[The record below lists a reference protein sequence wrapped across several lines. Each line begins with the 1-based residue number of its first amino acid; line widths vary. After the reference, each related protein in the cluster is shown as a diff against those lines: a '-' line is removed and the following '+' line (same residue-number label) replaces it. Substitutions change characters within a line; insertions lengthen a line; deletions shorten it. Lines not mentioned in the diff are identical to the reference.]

1 MQESLENYQKL
12 LQERTKRLARA
23 ESNEDSLGERTE
35 IVLFAVGDKSFA
47 IEAKQVKTI
56 QALEQLTFLP
66 GLPQTI
72 AGVTAL
78 SGEIYTVLNL
88 EHLLELE
95 ETESSK
101 QMAIFLNHSR
111 VKIALLI
118 NRVLDY
124 QFISLKN
131 IQKELAAEKPLESP
145 FIKGILK
152 DATLLLDPD
161 KFLEFKLQQ

>member
-1 MQESLENYQKL
+1 MQESLQNYQKL

-23 ESNEDSLGERTE
+23 VSSGEPIGEHTE
-35 IVLFAVGDKSFA
+35 IVLFAIGEKSFA
-47 IEAKQVKTI
+47 VEAKYVKTI

-88 EHLLELE
+88 EHLLEFE
-95 ETESSK
+95 ETESGK
-101 QMAIFLNHSR
+101 QMTIYLNHPI

-118 NRVLDY
+118 DRVLDY
-124 QFISLKN
+124 QFIPLKN
-131 IQKELAAEKPLESP
+131 IQKELAAEKQLDSP
-145 FIKGILK
+145 FIKGILP
-152 DATLLLDPD
+152 DATLLLDPE
-161 KFLEFKLQQ
+161 KILEFKL